1 MFTGIIEDIG
11 FITKVYNDENLKN
24 ISNGIR
30 LFIEVNNIDLKS
42 ISIGDSISIQGA
54 CMTVTNIEGKGFY
67 VDISQESLKCTVGLS
82 SVGEVN
88 IERALKLE
96 SRMGGHILYGH
107 VDCIG
112 KVYDF
117 SPCGESKELLIDI
130 PTDFSKF
137 LAYKGSIAINGV
149 SLTIN
154 SVMDYNNFSRITI
167 NIIPHT
173 QIATTLYKLSKNDFV
188 NIEIDSIARYV
199 ERILTFNR

>member
-11 FITKVYNDENLKN
+11 FITNIYNSSNLENIN
-24 ISNGIR
+24 NGIR
-30 LFIEVNNIDLKS
+30 LFVKVNNIDLKS

-54 CMTVTNIEGKGFY
+54 CMTVTNIEGSGFY

-117 SPCGESKELLIDI
+117 SPCGESKALAIDI
-130 PTDFSKF
+130 PTNFAKF
-137 LAYKGSIAINGV
+137 VAYKGSIAINGV
-149 SLTIN
+149 SLTTN
-154 SVMDYNNFSRITI
+154 SVVDYNEFSRMTI

-173 QIATTLYKLSKNDFV
+173 QVTTTLHKLSKNDSV
-188 NIEIDSIARYV
+188 NVEIDSIARYV
-199 ERILTFNR
+199 DRILTFNK